1 MTDSTVPTGKR
12 EDAARDPDRKTPG
25 STSGKTLRRRVP
37 GLDAAVGKATSGA
50 KGVAG
55 GARRASSTA
64 GRTVAAAGRNAAT
77 RTGRAAGK
85 TGRTA
90 GSGVA
95 AIGRAAEKTGR
106 TAGAGVA
113 GAGQTV
119 ASGTGAVVEKGTGT
133 VRGAVGTT
141 VGTAV
146 RTVGPVL
153 RTGLGTSLG
162 FLVSSALILL
172 QLIKRL
178 AMMAL
183 EAIERLG
190 QRLRERA
197 ASRRAQSAE
206 QDEDAGGREEAGREP

>member
-1 MTDSTVPTGKR
+1 MADSTVPTGKR

-25 STSGKTLRRRVP
+25 SAGSTSGKTQRRRVP

-90 GSGVA
+90 GSGVVA
-95 AIGRAAEKTGR
+95 TGRAAEKTGR

-119 ASGTGAVVEKGTGT
+119 ASGTGAVAEKGTGT
-133 VRGAVGTT
+133 VRGV

-162 FLVSSALILL
+162 FLVSKALILL
-172 QLIKRL
+172 HLIKRL

-197 ASRRAQSAE
+197 AARRAQSAE